1 VVLDVTAKD
10 LDESTIFNA
19 SRIYVSQATDSRSN
33 LMTLGPERKLGFIR
47 DTAIQPFAPKEE
59 TFEVPVSPGVREAV
73 VEVKLTY
80 RPRPGSVYP
89 IHHVINR
96 VRIDQAK

>member
-1 VVLDVTAKD
+1 MVLEVTAKD
-10 LDESTIFNA
+10 NEKNVIFTT
-19 SRIYVSQATDSRSN
+19 SRIYVSKATDSRSN

-47 DTAIQPFAPKEE
+47 DTSIQPFAPKEE
-59 TFEVPVSPGVREAV
+59 TFEIPVASDVKEAS

-89 IHHVINR
+89 IHHVVNR
-96 VRIDQAK
+96 VGIDQTK